1 MEILMPAVAPSM
13 TEGAIAQWLKKEGD
27 VVKVGDPL
35 LEIETDKAVVAYEAP
50 NAGVLGKILMPDG
63 TANVKVDQVIA
74 LLLEQGEDAS
84 RIAAPV
90 AAKPVATQAP
100 VATAV
105 VQAAPIPATSA
116 VATARVA
123 SASGRI
129 AASPLARRLAA
140 AKNLDLSQLSGSG
153 PNGRIVKLDVE
164 SAVPAPRANL
174 PATVPTFAPAPG
186 AAYDLVP
193 HSNMRRVIAQRLLE
207 AKQTIPHFYM
217 TIDCDIDALLDTR
230 KELNNWSDEAKLSV
244 NDFIIKAAAMALK
257 KMPAVNASWSE
268 AAMLRYRNVDISVAV
283 STPSGLITPIVRGAD
298 TKGIAQISNEMKQ
311 LAERARD
318 GKLQPAEYQGGGF
331 SISNLGMYGV
341 REFSAIINPPQSC
354 ILAVGAGQQRAVVKN
369 GALDIA
375 TVMSCTLS
383 ADHRVVD
390 GALAAEFLAV
400 FKKFIEHPLNML
412 L

>member
-1 MEILMPAVAPSM
+1 M
-13 TEGAIAQWLKKEGD
+13 
-27 VVKVGDPL
+27 
-35 LEIETDKAVVAYEAP
+35 
-50 NAGVLGKILMPDG
+50 
-63 TANVKVDQVIA
+63 
-74 LLLEQGEDAS
+74 
-84 RIAAPV
+84 
-90 AAKPVATQAP
+90 
-100 VATAV
+100 
-105 VQAAPIPATSA
+105 
-116 VATARVA
+116 
-123 SASGRI
+123 
-129 AASPLARRLAA
+129 
-140 AKNLDLSQLSGSG
+140 
-153 PNGRIVKLDVE
+153 
-164 SAVPAPRANL
+164 
-174 PATVPTFAPAPG
+174 
-186 AAYDLVP
+186 VP

-207 AKQTIPHFYM
+207 AKQTIPHFYV
-217 TIDCDIDALLDTR
+217 TIDCEIDALLDTR

-257 KMPAVNASWSE
+257 KMPAVNASWSD
-268 AAMLRYRNVDISVAV
+268 AAMLRYRSVDISVAV

-298 TKGIAQISNEMKQ
+298 AKGIAQISNEMKQ

-318 GKLQPAEYQGGGF
+318 GKLQPGEYQGGGF